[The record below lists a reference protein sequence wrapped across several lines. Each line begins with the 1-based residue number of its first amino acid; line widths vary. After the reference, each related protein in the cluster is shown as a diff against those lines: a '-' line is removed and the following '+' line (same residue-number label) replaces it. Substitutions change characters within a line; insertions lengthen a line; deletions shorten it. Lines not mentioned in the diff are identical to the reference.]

1 MTDEPRGCSPPC
13 SQGTTFIHQATPLEN
28 QNFADLLA
36 PKPSKGRLPK
46 QAKQVVQ
53 APTGLSSSLFNPE
66 IRKEVQR
73 TTARVA
79 LSEAMPVL
87 TPLPPNHEALRKRRA
102 SKSPDKAG
110 HNAPKITALKHMYTN
125 AQRATLA
132 KLNANAEAPAGSP
145 YPQERTR
152 QKWSHQPR
160 TTLPQKT
167 FTWTLMNSHKTQPSM
182 FNAPSQPRTARI
194 KMQQPRTPPPLL
206 NEYTLSDHN
215 TSVQHAQIQGLS
227 YGPILQRPTK

>member
-1 MTDEPRGCSPPC
+1 MQPPPKTQAQKPDASPQDTEMTDEPRGHSPPH

-36 PKPSKGRLPK
+36 PNPSKGRLPK

-87 TPLPPNHEALRKRRA
+87 TPLPPNHKALRKRRA

-132 KLNANAEAPAGSP
+132 KLDANAEATSRKSLSSRKNQAEMEPSTQNNPTSEDLYMDIDELSQDPA
-145 YPQERTR
+145 
-152 QKWSHQPR
+152 
-160 TTLPQKT
+160 
-167 FTWTLMNSHKTQPSM
+167 
-182 FNAPSQPRTARI
+182 I
-194 KMQQPRTPPPLL
+194 
-206 NEYTLSDHN
+206 D
-215 TSVQHAQIQGLS
+215 VQCTK
-227 YGPILQRPTK
+227 PTKNSKNQNATTKNSSSTSE